1 MRKRYSDI
9 IGAVYLIGD
18 IFLLTLSFWLAYYL
32 RFGFIHP
39 FSDEKYR
46 LLLLLFNTGWIISS
60 LIFRKNDIE
69 VSGFIISSGRNL
81 FKVLGL
87 HGLLIFLYLVSFK
100 TAEAYSRLQ
109 LLYTYLL
116 FVPAVIL
123 WRLGLVYLLR
133 YSRLRGFNIK
143 NVIILGSREEGK
155 DLEQFFRANP
165 QAGYFLKGYFDHRQ
179 LTEDT
184 SGLEKLKDFLTENE
198 ISEIYIVLRELDK
211 LPMEQIRDF
220 AERKFIKINFLPDFR
235 GLIGLDIAVRFLGT
249 VPVLSS
255 EVLPLDDP
263 LNRFY
268 KRTFDI
274 FFSLFVVLTVLS
286 WLTPLLAL
294 LIKLESKGPVFF
306 TQKRRGRNF
315 EFFTIRKFRTMRINV
330 ESDDKQAT
338 RGDNRI
344 TRIGA
349 FLRKTNLDELPQFFN
364 VLLGDM
370 SVVGP
375 RPNFLQH
382 SETYSEIVDRYMFRH
397 WVRPGVTGLAQVKGC
412 RGEIRNEAEMKQRVM
427 YDVFYVKNRT
437 FLLDLKIIVMTVVS
451 MFRGD
456 DKAV

>member
-9 IGAVYLIGD
+9 IGIIYLVGD
-18 IFLLTLSFWLAYYL
+18 IFLLTVCFCLSYYF
-32 RFGFIHP
+32 RFGSVHP
-39 FSDEKYR
+39 YTDEKYR
-46 LLLLLFNTGWIISS
+46 LLLLLFNTGWVVAS

-81 FKVLGL
+81 FKTLGF
-87 HGLLIFLYLVSFK
+87 HGLLVFLYLVSFK
-100 TAEAYSRLQ
+100 TAEAYSRLH

-116 FVPAVIL
+116 FAPVVIL
-123 WRLGLVYLLR
+123 WRFGLIYLLR
-133 YSRLRGFNIK
+133 YSRIRGFNSK
-143 NVIILGSREEGK
+143 NVVIVGNESEGK
-155 DLEQFFRANP
+155 ELELFFLANP
-165 QAGYFLKGYFDHRQ
+165 QAGYFLKGYFSQ
-179 LTEDT
+179 Q
-184 SGLEKLKDFLTENE
+184 GLIENAQNLDKFKKFLSENE
-198 ISEIYIVLRELDK
+198 ISEIYIVLREFDK
-211 LPMEQIRDF
+211 LPIEEIRDF
-220 AERKFIKINFLPDFR
+220 SDRNFIKINFLPDFK
-235 GLIGLDIAVRFLGT
+235 GLIGLDIGIRFLGT
-249 VPVLSS
+249 IPVLSS

-274 FFSLFVVLTVLS
+274 FFSFFIVLTLLS

-315 EFFTIRKFRTMRINV
+315 KFFTIRKFRTMRANT
-330 ESDDKQAT
+330 ESDARQAT
-338 RGDNRI
+338 QGDNRI
-344 TRIGA
+344 TRMGA

-412 RGEIRNEAEMKQRVM
+412 RGEIRNEADMKQRVM

-437 FLLDLKIIVMTVVS
+437 FLLDLKIIFMTVLS

-456 DKAV
+456 DKAI